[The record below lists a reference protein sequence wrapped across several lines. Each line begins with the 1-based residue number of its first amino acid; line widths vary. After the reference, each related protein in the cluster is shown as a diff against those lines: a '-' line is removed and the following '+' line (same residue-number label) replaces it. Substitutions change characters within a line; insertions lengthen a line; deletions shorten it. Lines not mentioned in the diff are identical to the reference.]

1 MKKLWAQLTEL
12 WHKGPAHQWWMSLIA
27 LFLISAIVLS
37 VLGERCGAVKS
48 ALTAL
53 GMVVIML

>member
-12 WHKGPAHQWWMSLIA
+12 WHKGSAHQLWMSLIA
-27 LFLISAIVLS
+27 LFVISAIGLS
-37 VLGERCGAVKS
+37 VWGENCGAAKA